1 MTLLSASEFD
11 ECNIKNRRPTRLS
24 LEMLL
29 RAKKKETDAVEAAAR
44 EAADATRLPVLNPAW
59 GV

>member
-1 MTLLSASEFD
+1 MALLSASEFD

-29 RAKKKETDAVEAAAR
+29 RAKKKENDAIERDETEMV
-44 EAADATRLPVLNPAW
+44 DDTRLPALNPAW
-59 GV
+59 GI